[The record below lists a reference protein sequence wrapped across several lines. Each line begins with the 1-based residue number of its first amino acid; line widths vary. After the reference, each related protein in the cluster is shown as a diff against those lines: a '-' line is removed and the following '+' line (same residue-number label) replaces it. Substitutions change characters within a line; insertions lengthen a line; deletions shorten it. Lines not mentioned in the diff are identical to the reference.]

1 MQPVGAAQAQ
11 FFLITERTVLV
22 ISFYRPNLL
31 ITCALLFG
39 GKRMPGN
46 RIVRSAKHRHARGNQ
61 FFVPAGQSAV
71 AEKSFQKSRKSQREP
86 RHMRD
91 SLEHVGHHTSL
102 LQQAVIQLLQL
113 GRHLL
118 PLEQGDASCGYS
130 GHVRTPNAA
139 KTGSAAANGLLGL
152 GSAR

>member
-1 MQPVGAAQAQ
+1 MRPVGAAHVQ
-11 FFLITERTVLV
+11 LYRNTESTVLV

-91 SLEHVGHHTSL
+91 SLEHVGHHTDRKS
-102 LQQAVIQLLQL
+102 
-113 GRHLL
+113 
-118 PLEQGDASCGYS
+118 
-130 GHVRTPNAA
+130 
-139 KTGSAAANGLLGL
+139 
-152 GSAR
+152 